1 MVYRKALIWLIPVLL
16 FCQCK
21 EVEEPPCGS
30 SHLERPNVILIM
42 VDDLGQE
49 CLETY
54 GGESYSTPNIN
65 RLASQGLQFQ
75 NAYATYNCHTTRA
88 QLMTGQYPF
97 RNGWLR
103 FYQDGKCFD
112 SSGLN
117 IGRIFKN
124 AGYATGIFGKW
135 QLCEP
140 QVDPTNVLDCGF
152 DESYMWTWKID
163 GQSTSRYWQPVLW
176 EGADVVPS
184 QNPDDY
190 GPDMFLQRGKEFIS
204 SNCEKPFFLYWPMA
218 LVHSP
223 FTTTPDQGV
232 GTPGFDEE
240 IAFPFMIEYMDKLVG
255 ELMDHLYESGLASN
269 TVVIFTGDNG
279 TDARITSFAN
289 GRLVPG
295 GKNAMLETGVNV
307 PFIIRWPFNIAPNT
321 VTEELM
327 DFTDILPTLAEI
339 AGYQIPSTTQLQG
352 VSFNDI
358 LTGGVSK
365 REWIYSQYNSKW
377 AIRDKRWKL
386 TNENKL
392 IDLIDDPYEENPISE
407 SQDNAESAGRRIMLQ
422 AYYEDLVD

>member
-1 MVYRKALIWLIPVLL
+1 MVYRKALIWLIPVFL

-21 EVEEPPCGS
+21 EEPVAPCGS
-30 SHLERPNVILIM
+30 SRTDAPNVVLIM

-54 GGESYSTPNIN
+54 GGESYSTPNLN

-103 FYQDGKCFD
+103 FYQDGKCFN
-112 SSGLN
+112 SSGFN
-117 IGRIFKN
+117 IGRMFKN

-140 QVDPTNVLDCGF
+140 QVDPTNVVDCGF
-152 DESYMWTWKID
+152 DESYMWSWKID

-176 EGADVVPS
+176 EGAEVVPS
-184 QNPDDY
+184 PNPEDY
-190 GPDMFLQRGKEFIS
+190 GPDMFLQRGKDFIS
-204 SNCEKPFFLYWPMA
+204 ANCEKPFFLYWPMA

-223 FTTTPDQGV
+223 FTTTPEQGP
-232 GTPGFDEE
+232 TEPGFDEE

-255 ELMDHLYESGLASN
+255 ELMGHLEISGLAGN

-279 TDARITSFAN
+279 TDARIFSFAN
-289 GRLVPG
+289 GHLVQG

-307 PFIIRWPFNIAPNT
+307 PMIVRWPFHVTPNT
-321 VTEELM
+321 VTDELM

-339 AGYQIPSTTQLQG
+339 AGYQIPSSAEIQG
-352 VSFNDI
+352 TSFSSI
-358 LTGGVSK
+358 LTGGLSN
-365 REWIYSQYNSKW
+365 RDWIYSQYNTKW

-392 IDLIDDPYEENPISE
+392 IDLMDDPYEENPISE
-407 SQDNAESAGRRIMLQ
+407 SQDNAESAGTRIILQ
-422 AYYEDLVD
+422 GYYDDLVD